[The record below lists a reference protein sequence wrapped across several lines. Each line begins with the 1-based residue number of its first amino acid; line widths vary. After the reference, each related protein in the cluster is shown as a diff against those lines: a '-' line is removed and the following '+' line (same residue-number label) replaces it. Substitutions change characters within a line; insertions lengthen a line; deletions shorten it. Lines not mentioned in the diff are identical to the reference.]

1 MQERGLS
8 AYLAEL
14 IGTFLLVFFITSVV
28 VLFVAT
34 GDQAQ
39 FGSDFAVVGL
49 VHAFLLFGLIVMF
62 GVVSGGH
69 FNPAV
74 TLAAAAIKRI
84 SPMDAAIYMLAQ
96 LSGGV
101 LGALLCKGLLLD
113 EGRAT
118 HYGAAE
124 VSGLLGGNFQGAIVE
139 AIGTFCLV
147 LVILAAVFSKKS
159 FKEWAPLAIGTTL
172 GFIVMV
178 GGPLTGGSFNPA
190 RWFGPALVGNEWGGV
205 WPYLVGPIVGSLLA
219 AAVFRFVL
227 EAGGPAPTEPP
238 EPVKA
243 TAEEAGA
250 AEEARAAE
258 AAKQSR
264 LPDLSLS
271 IEPPG
276 AQGPAAFVVPGGID
290 LCSSVR
296 SVRRVTFS
304 RNYTLSLSRTCQC
317 YCKYCAFATHRAHI
331 HAPEAVAAKLDEAER
346 RNAKELLVLTGE
358 RPEVNAEVAAKLA
371 EWGHEDFTSYVV
383 WACERALERG
393 ILPHT
398 NLGVLEQGG
407 PRPPARGHG
416 LSGPDA
422 GVDLRAADGDRP
434 RRARRPSIRRS
445 AWRRSKPRAS

>member
-84 SPMDAAIYMLAQ
+84 SPIDAAIYMLAQ
-96 LSGGV
+96 FSGAV

-124 VSGLLGGNFQGAIVE
+124 VSGLLGGNFQGSIVE
-139 AIGTFCLV
+139 ALGTFCLV

-190 RWFGPALVGNEWGGV
+190 RWFGPALVGNDWGGV
-205 WPYLVGPIVGSLLA
+205 WPYLAGPIVGSLLA
-219 AAVFRFVL
+219 AAVFKFVL
-227 EAGGPAPTEPP
+227 EAGGPAPTESP

-243 TAEEAGA
+243 TP
-250 AEEARAAE
+250 
-258 AAKQSR
+258 KK
-264 LPDLSLS
+264 P
-271 IEPPG
+271 EPP
-276 AQGPAAFVVPGGID
+276 QPKPEPA
-290 LCSSVR
+290 S
-296 SVRRVTFS
+296 
-304 RNYTLSLSRTCQC
+304 
-317 YCKYCAFATHRAHI
+317 
-331 HAPEAVAAKLDEAER
+331 
-346 RNAKELLVLTGE
+346 
-358 RPEVNAEVAAKLA
+358 
-371 EWGHEDFTSYVV
+371 
-383 WACERALERG
+383 
-393 ILPHT
+393 
-398 NLGVLEQGG
+398 
-407 PRPPARGHG
+407 
-416 LSGPDA
+416 
-422 GVDLRAADGDRP
+422 
-434 RRARRPSIRRS
+434 
-445 AWRRSKPRAS
+445 